1 MTKRIFWAIFSSALL
16 TFFIGVF
23 LFGYFLE
30 QEIHKKILQN
40 MKEEARFIKNYFP
53 NLQKITNLFTSN
65 RITILQQ
72 NGEVIFDNKVHKDHL
87 DNHKNREEI
96 IQLSPNKEKFITRY
110 SHTMHQKTFY
120 YATYLN
126 NDTILRIANYQ
137 DSFLQILN
145 NVFYY
150 LFGVILAIL
159 FFSYL
164 LSSYLSKLIIKPLNL
179 FDFNKPSIQIYDEF
193 LPFITKITQQENII
207 KEKNQTL
214 KNKQL
219 KLEVL
224 MQNMQESFLIIDH
237 SFKIVSFNKSAQKL
251 FGPIT
256 PYTDILTIS
265 RKKEIKEA
273 ITQAL
278 KGNQSELTL
287 QFNNAYYQFL
297 ISTIY
302 EENKIMGAMIFILDI
317 TEKKEVENLRKEFS
331 ANVSHELKTP
341 LTSILGYAELIKNNL
356 VDTKDMSNFGD
367 KIYQQSQHLLNLIND
382 IIKISK
388 LDENHFTEEK
398 ELFYL
403 KEVVENV
410 LSHLNHK
417 DITITLE
424 GECQIYGVKTLIKD
438 LIFNLCDNA
447 IKYNKPQGKIFIT
460 LKQNNKNASFSIQDT
475 GIGINLHNQKRV
487 FERFFREDK
496 SHSSNI
502 PGTGLGLSIVKHII
516 SLHNFNLFLTSKPQ
530 EGSTFLITWNL
541 P

>member
-16 TFFIGVF
+16 TFFLGVF

-40 MKEEARFIKNYFP
+40 MKEEARFIKDYFP
-53 NLQKITNLFTSN
+53 DLQKITNLFTSN

-96 IQLSPNKEKFITRY
+96 IQLSPNKEKFIARY
-110 SHTMHQKTFY
+110 SHTMHKKTFY

-126 NDTILRIANYQ
+126 SDTILRIANYQ

-179 FDFNKPSIQIYDEF
+179 FDFDKPSIQIYDEF

-251 FGPIT
+251 FGPIA
-256 PYTDILTIS
+256 PYTNILTIS

-287 QFNNAYYQFL
+287 HFNNAYYQFL

-403 KEVVENV
+403 KEIVENV